1 VSTSPA
7 TPSWDLPTDAERA
20 DGLAAGLAAGLA
32 DALAQSLAAL
42 PSDPLAVARRWPTDR
57 PLLMLISGRRH
68 ARWSRWTILAAAPTT
83 TDGWLRIEHDDPDP
97 LARLRAAG
105 VGHGTNCTANDGTN
119 SAEAAQLGWIGWIS
133 YEFGR
138 AIEPAVRRAANAARP
153 SVDGG
158 DWPLLELARCDAML
172 VHDGETG
179 RWHARG
185 DTNKVCRIVESLAP
199 ADQAAP
205 AQFEIGATEEIVDPV
220 DWVQSVA
227 TTVELIRAGDLFQ
240 ANITRPLRVR
250 VNGDA
255 RSAGLALLERAEPW
269 HGALLELPGGRS
281 LVSLSPELFLDA
293 TLRRPHGEG
302 DVDGHSTT
310 GCSATGQI
318 VTRPIKGTRPATVD
332 AAELRDS
339 PKDLAELVMI
349 VDLMRND
356 LGRVCEIGS
365 VRVSEP
371 RVIESHPTIHHGV
384 ATIEGRLRAGV
395 DFADLLA
402 ATFPPGS
409 ITGAPKIRAMQVI
422 ESLEPHARGPYCG
435 AIGLIGDDGSVR
447 LNVAIR
453 TLALAADPADS
464 ADASHARHSGIYG
477 VGCGIVSE
485 SDPEAEYRESLDK
498 ARVVQDQ
505 CRSTSIE
512 PLSPPRQP

>member
-1 VSTSPA
+1 
-7 TPSWDLPTDAERA
+7 
-20 DGLAAGLAAGLA
+20 
-32 DALAQSLAAL
+32 
-42 PSDPLAVARRWPTDR
+42 LAVARRWPTDR

-83 TDGWLRIEHDDPDP
+83 SDGWLRIEHDDPDP
-97 LARLRAAG
+97 LGRLRAAG
-105 VGHGTNCTANDGTN
+105 VGHRAVATANELTS
-119 SAEAAQLGWIGWIS
+119 SAEAAQIGWIGWIGWIS

-138 AIEPAVRRAANAARP
+138 AIEPAARHEGTAARR

-172 VHDGETG
+172 VYDGETG

-185 DTNKVCRIVESLAP
+185 DTSEVRRILESLAP
-199 ADQAAP
+199 ADQAA
-205 AQFEIGATEEIVDPV
+205 ATQFELEAAEEIVEPA

-240 ANITRPLRVR
+240 ANITRPLRVG

-255 RSAGLALLERAEPW
+255 RGAGLALLERAEPW

-293 TLRRPHGEG
+293 TLRRPQAEGNVAGDGDGDGEA
-302 DVDGHSTT
+302 
-310 GCSATGQI
+310 ATGHV
-318 VTRPIKGTRPATVD
+318 VTRPIKGTRPSGVD
-332 AAELRDS
+332 PAELRDS

-371 RVIESHPTIHHGV
+371 RVIESHPTVHHGV
-384 ATIEGRLRAGV
+384 ATIEGRLRPDV
-395 DFADLLA
+395 DLADLLA

-435 AIGLIGDDGSVR
+435 AIGLIGDDGKVR

-453 TLALAADPADS
+453 TLALAPDPQAPG
-464 ADASHARHSGIYG
+464 RHTGIYG
-477 VGCGIVSE
+477 VGCGIVAD
-485 SDPEAEYRESLDK
+485 SDPDAEFRESLDK
-498 ARVVQDQ
+498 ARVLGVGPD
-505 CRSTSIE
+505 RAE
-512 PLSPPRQP
+512 EVPR